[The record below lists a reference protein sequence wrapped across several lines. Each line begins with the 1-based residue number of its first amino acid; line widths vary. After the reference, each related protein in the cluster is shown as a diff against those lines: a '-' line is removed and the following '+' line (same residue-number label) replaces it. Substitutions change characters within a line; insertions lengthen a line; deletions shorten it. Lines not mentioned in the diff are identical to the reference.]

1 MSSLG
6 THSDVKEESC
16 SFPFH
21 SDLCVASATILTFEK
36 SHVSARSVL
45 TLRTASQ
52 KAGGGSPFHV
62 QHYTC
67 KQLARDSRSCVP
79 TAV

>member
-1 MSSLG
+1 MGSLG
-6 THSDVKEESC
+6 NQSDVKEESC
-16 SFPFH
+16 SIPFH

-52 KAGGGSPFHV
+52 KAEGGHPLP
-62 QHYTC
+62 
-67 KQLARDSRSCVP
+67 LATSHLQATRKD
-79 TAV
+79 